1 MVSIMREPWA
11 DVSLPPADVS
21 GDRNE
26 PRQYTIRQ
34 CIRNFGAA
42 RYLWCLRARRDAGA
56 YSDEE
61 FVVLAARA
69 YLDNGHPR
77 RALAL
82 LCGHPSPAAAHAVL
96 AAEAQRSALSIPC
109 PCTLN
114 MIVKNEEAT
123 LGRALG
129 SVDDIVD
136 EIVVC
141 DTGSSDATVEIAL
154 RYGATVVR
162 EPWRNDFSAPRNA
175 ALAASTG
182 SWIFWLDADDVLD
195 PASKDGILSLVRAG
209 GPHAALVC
217 VDNVHHGAP
226 GMQFL
231 QVRLFPRLQGIA
243 FERRV
248 HEQISPSL
256 HRLGVAH
263 KYYPAIRI
271 VHAGYDDPDIHK
283 RKALRNK
290 PLIIEELR
298 ANPDSAA
305 LLLSLGDCLSVLGE
319 TNEAL
324 DAYNTIISNPLAQAR
339 DPDMYVQAVFDT
351 ALLYRDRGD
360 VGEACRWLG
369 KAIALDPSRSE
380 AFYMLGLIAQERGE
394 REKAFGYFLSC
405 SRIKPPVR
413 KTATDALKIRIDSSL
428 RVAGFLFSRGMF
440 DECESIARAAL
451 ESYPNVVDFH
461 TLLGKVLLCANDL
474 PQAARHFM
482 TSLTLAPGK
491 NPDAARGM
499 AVVYLLLKDRKK
511 ARNFL
516 ERAGDAEVRSQEL
529 CATRV
534 TVRTAPKK
542 GIAELSPA

>member
-1 MVSIMREPWA
+1 MVSIIREPRA

-21 GDRNE
+21 GDGNE
-26 PRQYTIRQ
+26 PRRYTIRQ

-42 RYLWCLRARRDAGA
+42 RYLWCLRTRRDAGM

-61 FVVLAARA
+61 FVLLAARA
-69 YLDNGHPR
+69 YLDNSNPR

-82 LCGHPSPAAAHAVL
+82 LCGHPSPAPAHAAL
-96 AAEAQRSALSIPC
+96 MAEAQSSAVSIPC
-109 PCTLN
+109 RCTLN
-114 MIVKNEEAT
+114 MIVKNEEAAV
-123 LGRALG
+123 GRALG

-162 EPWRNDFSAPRNA
+162 KPWCNDFSVPRNA
-175 ALAASTG
+175 ALGASSG
-182 SWIFWLDADDVLD
+182 AWIFWLDADDVLD
-195 PASKDGILSLVRAG
+195 PASKDGILSLVRSG
-209 GPHAALVC
+209 DPHAALVC
-217 VDNVHHGAP
+217 VDNVHHGAS

-231 QVRLFPRLQGIA
+231 QVRLFPRLQGVA

-263 KYYPAIRI
+263 KHYPAIRI
-271 VHAGYDDPDIHK
+271 VHAGYDDPDVHK
-283 RKALRNK
+283 RKALRNR

-305 LLLSLGDCLSVLGE
+305 LLLSLGDCLSVLGKK
-319 TNEAL
+319 TEAL
-324 DAYNTIISNPLAQAR
+324 DAYNKIISNPQAQAR

-360 VGEACRWLG
+360 SAEACRWLE
-369 KAIALDPSRSE
+369 KTIALDPSRSE
-380 AFYMLGLIAQERGE
+380 AFYVLGLIAQERGE
-394 REKAFGYFLSC
+394 RERAFGYFLSC

-428 RVAGFLFSRGMF
+428 RVAGFLFSRGMI
-440 DECESIARAAL
+440 DECESVARAAL

-461 TLLGKVLLCANDL
+461 TLLGKALLCANDL
-474 PQAARHFM
+474 PQAARHFT
-482 TSLTLAPGK
+482 TSLTLAPER

-499 AVVYLLLKDRKK
+499 AVVYLLLKDRRR

-516 ERAGDAEVRSQEL
+516 ERAGDVEVRSQEFS
-529 CATRV
+529 ATRV
-534 TVRTAPKK
+534 TVRAAQRKC
-542 GIAELSPA
+542 IAELSPA